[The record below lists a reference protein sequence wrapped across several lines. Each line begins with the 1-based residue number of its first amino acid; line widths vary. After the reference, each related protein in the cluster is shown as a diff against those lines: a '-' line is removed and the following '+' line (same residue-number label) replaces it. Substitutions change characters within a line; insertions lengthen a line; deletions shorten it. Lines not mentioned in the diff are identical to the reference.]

1 MTIAQSISDYKK
13 SLNYKIEALNKGSE
27 SLKNVSPTRIRE
39 TYDPRMEIYTNAEV
53 ENENSKVLLETNIKE
68 LEECK
73 SLLEEIGKIFKDRK
87 NRVNKGKIGTLEGL
101 AREEINKKNIP
112 IDEYGET
119 VMDQDYDELEE
130 IKWNGGKNIGKR
142 NKTKRKKYT
151 VKNYNNKSNGGN
163 EYNASQSA
171 WRAIRRY

>member
-13 SLNYKIEALNKGSE
+13 SLNYKIEALNKGSK

-73 SLLEEIGKIFKDRK
+73 SLLEEIGKIFKERK

-112 IDEYGET
+112 IHEYGET
-119 VMDQDYDELEE
+119 VMDQDYDEMEE
-130 IKWNGGKNIGKR
+130 INRVGGKNSSKR

-151 VKNYNNKSNGGN
+151 VKNGNKSKN
-163 EYNASQSA
+163 
-171 WRAIRRY
+171 RRLKRKV

>member
-1 MTIAQSISDYKK
+1 MNIEQSISDYKK

-27 SLKNVSPTRIRE
+27 SLKDVSPTRIRE
-39 TYDPRMEIYTNAEV
+39 TYDPRMEIYTNAEL

-73 SLLEEIGKIFKDRK
+73 SLLEEIGKIFKERK

-101 AREEINKKNIP
+101 AREKINKKNIP

-119 VMDQDYDELEE
+119 VMDQDYDEKSE
-130 IKWNGGKNIGKR
+130 IKWNGGKNISKR

-151 VKNYNNKSNGGN
+151 VKNYNNKSKN
-163 EYNASQSA
+163 
-171 WRAIRRY
+171 RRLKRKV